1 MIGKKNLSS
10 SSTRSGGAIDLVS
23 TKNIEIE
30 LLIVYGWMIWHTAR
44 CYYNILCI
52 AVAIAVAIAN
62 AIYYK
67 SVCYGG
73 ETRRLLIY
81 EIGIF

>member
-1 MIGKKNLSS
+1 MSIDWKKNLSS

-30 LLIVYGWMIWHTAR
+30 LLIVYGWMVWHTAG

-52 AVAIAVAIAN
+52 AVSIAN